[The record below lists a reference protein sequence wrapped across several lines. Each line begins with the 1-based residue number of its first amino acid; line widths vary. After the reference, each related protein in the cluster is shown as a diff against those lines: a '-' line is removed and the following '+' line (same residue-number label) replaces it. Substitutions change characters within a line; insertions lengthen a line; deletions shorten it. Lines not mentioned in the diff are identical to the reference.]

1 MNIDW
6 KFWPL
11 ARIFKGI
18 FTLVFIGMA
27 IAGKDWFFLF
37 PALFFGIQAVFNTGC
52 GCYSQ
57 ACEVQPQIKNEK
69 EPQL

>member
-18 FTLVFIGMA
+18 FTILFIVMA
-27 IAGKDWFFLF
+27 ITGKDWFFLF

-57 ACEVQPQIKNEK
+57 ACEVQPQVKSDK
-69 EPQL
+69 ES